1 MINEDKAK
9 EQMKTTL
16 REFDVLMMRYDSAI
30 REVRTKL
37 EILND
42 ELSLHG
48 QHSPISS
55 ISSRRKKPMSILE
68 KLKRYDVEVSL
79 SSIEK
84 NLNDVAGIRVICSFV
99 DDIYRV
105 ARMLIQQD
113 DIRLIQVKDYIE
125 NPKPNGYRSYHMIV
139 EVPVF
144 FSNEKRPMRV
154 EIQIRTVAM
163 DFWASLEH
171 KMKYKQDI
179 DNAEEIMAELKECA
193 DTISQTDIKMMRIRE
208 KIRADRTD
216 Q

>member
-9 EQMKTTL
+9 ELMEELLPDDPEEMKTTL

-113 DIRLIQVKDYIE
+113 DIRLIQVKE
-125 NPKPNGYRSYHMIV
+125 
-139 EVPVF
+139 
-144 FSNEKRPMRV
+144 
-154 EIQIRTVAM
+154 
-163 DFWASLEH
+163 AS
-171 KMKYKQDI
+171 
-179 DNAEEIMAELKECA
+179 
-193 DTISQTDIKMMRIRE
+193 
-208 KIRADRTD
+208 
-216 Q
+216 